1 MLNLWEVDKLKIFKG
16 VLKKVEPFLVEAFA
30 IVKKLNKIIAV
41 SIEFASAKSKFTTST
56 AQAITLSDI

>member
-30 IVKKLNKIIAV
+30 IVKELNKIIAV
-41 SIEFASAKSKFTTST
+41 
-56 AQAITLSDI
+56 